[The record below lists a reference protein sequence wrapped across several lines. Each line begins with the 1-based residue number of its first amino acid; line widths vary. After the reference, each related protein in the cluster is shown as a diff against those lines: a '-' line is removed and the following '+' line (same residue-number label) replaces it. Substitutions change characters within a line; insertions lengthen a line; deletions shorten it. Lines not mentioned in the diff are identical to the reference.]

1 MFAVL
6 DALIQNGSGGR
17 KALVLRH
24 VCSLL
29 MTVGIDGDNETS
41 TLFDEVLA
49 NLASDLDDEIVLV
62 LMPEVKKLP
71 GVLPAF
77 LATMSSRF
85 DEIMQRREDLQAS
98 ASVPAADPIGC
109 DQEDPLTE
117 PGNGPIPSTPPIA
130 PMADFSPEAANQTH
144 APKASA
150 AEEVAVEAP
159 VAEMPVAEASSAE
172 APAGFLTGSE
182 PIAPEEAARPERR
195 AVPRDPVA
203 DAENL
208 ITLARRASLA
218 ELAAIARLPNLPE
231 SITNVL
237 VACGDRAALEGA
249 LRNQTAAFAKSSL
262 TTLAELAPS
271 DRMIKEALISRRDLP
286 EPIAERLMPFLTIQA
301 KAQLLMVGPS
311 FDESEA
317 LAALDQAAADLVTA
331 YRNGQMLMGVDT
343 ALSRI
348 DEGTIT
354 VSDVTIQLARDIR
367 IAELAAF
374 MAKQLAIRHLTA
386 FNILSGRFDHATA
399 VMLRALD
406 ISLDAFDAVMT
417 MRRRC
422 GCREARETHSVHAIA
437 QRYTPAEALVL
448 VRHMDEVEQGGKA
461 AGAPP
466 EQPEDTSSLAA

>member
-1 MFAVL
+1 
-6 DALIQNGSGGR
+6 
-17 KALVLRH
+17 
-24 VCSLL
+24 
-29 MTVGIDGDNETS
+29 
-41 TLFDEVLA
+41 
-49 NLASDLDDEIVLV
+49 
-62 LMPEVKKLP
+62 
-71 GVLPAF
+71 
-77 LATMSSRF
+77 
-85 DEIMQRREDLQAS
+85 
-98 ASVPAADPIGC
+98 
-109 DQEDPLTE
+109 
-117 PGNGPIPSTPPIA
+117 
-130 PMADFSPEAANQTH
+130 
-144 APKASA
+144 
-150 AEEVAVEAP
+150 
-159 VAEMPVAEASSAE
+159 
-172 APAGFLTGSE
+172 
-182 PIAPEEAARPERR
+182 
-195 AVPRDPVA
+195 
-203 DAENL
+203 
-208 ITLARRASLA
+208 
-218 ELAAIARLPNLPE
+218 
-231 SITNVL
+231 
-237 VACGDRAALEGA
+237 

-286 EPIAERLMPFLTIQA
+286 EPIAERLMSFLTIQA

-317 LAALDQAAADLVTA
+317 LATLDQAAADLVTA

-399 VMLRALD
+399 VLLRALD

-466 EQPEDTSSLAA
+466 EQPEDTSFLAA